1 MTAPG
6 GGGVDVLQFDD
17 DTNVE
22 DPFNE
27 RLMALQVVASPHPL
41 THSFSLPLGGWWV
54 SPSNGGQTHTAADAQ
69 ERGPSEAMVYT
80 IEAPVLPVIAAWCGH
95 QIVC

>member
-1 MTAPG
+1 MTAPGG

-41 THSFSLPLGGWWV
+41 THSFSLPLGGW
-54 SPSNGGQTHTAADAQ
+54 
-69 ERGPSEAMVYT
+69 
-80 IEAPVLPVIAAWCGH
+80 
-95 QIVC
+95 